1 MMEASDNES
10 LPGGGS
16 ETNHDEGDAGLAIE
30 DISSSG
36 LGRLREMEEK
46 EGVLIYSTDNP
57 QRGGARKQE
66 REKPPPRGGR
76 GPNAE
81 QMRQEPGRKIR
92 N

>member
-57 QRGGARKQE
+57 QRGGGEEARAGETATE
-66 REKPPPRGGR
+66 RRERSQR
-76 GPNAE
+76 
-81 QMRQEPGRKIR
+81 
-92 N
+92 